1 MHPETWLE
9 VEALSDA
16 LKVSVRS
23 IRKLVANGDLVAG
36 RDYYSVGTHV
46 TAKQIFSLEKVRYV
60 LLTLTQEAAKEK
72 SITTAVTYDKEHSAQ
87 LVAGGRI

>member
-1 MHPETWLE
+1 MERETWLGIDP
-9 VEALSDA
+9 LSDA

-46 TAKQIFSLEKVRYV
+46 TAKQIFSLEKVRFV

-72 SITTAVTYDKEHSAQ
+72 SISTAITYDQEHPAQ
-87 LVAGGRI
+87 LVAGGLR